1 MKFEELN
8 SILLFIFF
16 FFPGFVSLK
25 TWSLFHRS
33 KEVAKDAL
41 IFDCIFFSIIN
52 FGFLCPIVIPF
63 LVYGWYKISALLTGL
78 FIFVYCVAA
87 PVLWPCLWNFLRKQ
101 KSLYRFIQLTYPM
114 PWDYFVHQRKTCY
127 MLIHLK
133 DDNMIGG
140 YYGENSYA
148 STYPDEQSVYLE
160 KVYKI
165 KPDGTFGEEIKD
177 SFGLIISKEDY
188 KYIEF
193 FYESQE

>member
-1 MKFEELN
+1 MNLEDLN
-8 SILLFIFF
+8 SILIFIFF

-25 TWSLFHRS
+25 TWSLFHRT
-33 KEVAKDAL
+33 KESTKDTL

-52 FGFLCPIVIPF
+52 FGILWLVAIPF

-78 FIFVYCVAA
+78 FIFVYCIAA
-87 PVLWPCLWNFLRKQ
+87 PALWPCLWNFLRKQ
-101 KSLYRFIQLTYPM
+101 KYLYKLIQLPYPM
-114 PWDYFVHQRKTCY
+114 PWDYFVQQRKSCF

-140 YYGENSYA
+140 YYGKNSYA

-165 KPDGTFGEEIKD
+165 NPDGTFGEEIKD
-177 SFGLIISKEDY
+177 SFGLVISKADY

-193 FYESQE
+193 FYERQE